1 MQDQDARS
9 RSGAASV
16 TARPFQIRGRFL
28 TAIAIRVESDPA
40 SPAFHAALDEQL
52 KQTPQFFGDAPVVI
66 DFERI
71 PELADLNRVRDLVA
85 TLRRK
90 DLRVFGVQ
98 NASPA
103 QAEAARQIGLIPIHT
118 GREAPLPSNRQRRAE
133 RLEKLLPPE
142 NRIISTPV
150 RSGQTVVVERG
161 DLTVIG
167 SVASG
172 AELVA
177 GGSIHVYGR
186 MRGRAMAGVHG
197 DEKARIFCQSLD
209 AELLAIAGLYRTS
222 ETFGPEI
229 LNRGVHVFLE
239 DEKLRV
245 EAFA

>member
-1 MQDQDARS
+1 M
-9 RSGAASV
+9 

-40 SPAFHAALDEQL
+40 SPAFHDALDEQL
-52 KQTPQFFGDAPVVI
+52 KQTPQFFGDAPVVV

-71 PELADLNRVRDLVA
+71 PELADLNRIRDLVA
-85 TLRRK
+85 LLRRK
-90 DLRVFGVQ
+90 GLLVFGVQ

-103 QAEAARQIGLIPIHT
+103 QTEAAKQIGLIRIQS
-118 GREAPLPSNRQRRAE
+118 GKEAPLPTHRQRRAE

-150 RSGQTVVVERG
+150 RSGQTVVAERG

-186 MRGRAMAGVHG
+186 MRGRAFAGIDG
-197 DEKARIFCQSLD
+197 DENARIFCQSLD

-222 ETFGPEI
+222 DSLGADVRHKMVQI
-229 LNRGVHVFLE
+229 YLE
-239 DEKLRV
+239 DERLIV
-245 EAFA
+245 APFG